1 MKINLQRGQFPR
13 VMDGAGSTVTAHG
26 GAVWI
31 TEQNSARDVVLGEG
45 RIKRLLLALS
55 LAATTL
61 TGCAQFAAEEQSP
74 YPTRF
79 RSDNRHPA

>member
-1 MKINLQRGQFPR
+1 MKINLQRGQFLR
-13 VMDGAGSTVTAHG
+13 VVDGAGSTVTAHG

-31 TEQNSARDVVLGEG
+31 TKENSARDVALGAG
-45 RIKRLLLALS
+45 RVRRLLVAFS

-61 TGCAQFAAEEQSP
+61 AGCAQFAVEEQSP

-79 RSDNRHPA
+79 RNDNRHPA